1 MKTRLQHIVKNEGLT
16 NQRFAAE
23 IGISPAAVTH
33 ILSGRNNPSLEIIA
47 KIAAKYP
54 HYALRWLILGEFPIL
69 ALKTPD
75 RGLNNISEIANGDT
89 IISSANFEN
98 ESNASVSFS
107 KTDPA
112 QNQLPFFGTNT
123 PTEQPQVA
131 DVTPS
136 SNGTEPDKHCASA
149 QREGES
155 RLIICFPDGTYREY
169 LRQK

>member
-54 HYALRWLILGEFPIL
+54 HYALRWLILGELPIL
-69 ALKTPD
+69 ASEMADK
-75 RGLNNISEIANGDT
+75 GLNDISETANGDT
-89 IISSANFEN
+89 ISSSANFEH
-98 ESNASVSFS
+98 ESNASISIS
-107 KTDPA
+107 ETDSV
-112 QNQLPFFGTNT
+112 QNQLPFFGTTT
-123 PTEQPQVA
+123 PTEQPQVP

-136 SNGTEPDKHCASA
+136 SNRSEPDEHSASA
-149 QREGES
+149 QSEGES

>member
-54 HYALRWLILGEFPIL
+54 HYTLRWLILGELPIL
-69 ALKTPD
+69 ASETPD
-75 RGLNNISEIANGDT
+75 RSLNDNLKTANGDT

-98 ESNASVSFS
+98 ESNASISISETV
-107 KTDPA
+107 PA

-123 PTEQPQVA
+123 PTEQPLLP
-131 DVTPS
+131 DVIPS
-136 SNGTEPDKHCASA
+136 SNRTEPDEHSA
-149 QREGES
+149 RAQSEGES

>member
-1 MKTRLQHIVKNEGLT
+1 MKTRLQYIVKNEGLT

-54 HYALRWLILGEFPIL
+54 HYALRWLILGELPIL
-69 ALKTPD
+69 TSETTDK
-75 RGLNNISEIANGDT
+75 GLNDISETAN
-89 IISSANFEN
+89 ISSANFEH
-98 ESNASVSFS
+98 ESHASISIS
-107 KTDPA
+107 KTDSV

-123 PTEQPQVA
+123 PTEQLQVP
-131 DVTPS
+131 DVTLS
-136 SNGTEPDKHCASA
+136 SNRTEPDEHNASA